1 MSIPLRLVLRWLA
14 KLPWSDFLRIVTAA
28 NLAAQHWPKSAGQS
42 PAARAAINNA
52 RANHVRQFIT
62 TNFPKL
68 SGFVLNAILE
78 LAVAWLNNSKK

>member
-14 KLPWSDFLRIVTAA
+14 NLPWSEFLRIVTAA

-42 PAARAAINNA
+42 PAARAVINNT
-52 RANHVRQFIT
+52 RAAHVRQFIT

-68 SGFVLNAILE
+68 SGFVMNTLLE
-78 LAVAWLNNSKK
+78 LAVAWLNKSAK